1 MYYRI
6 WAASGGGWRRS
17 RSTRLP
23 GSAGRPEDA
32 VAVSLTAHPITRR
45 TLLAG
50 LGAGALL
57 ALAAC
62 APGGTQDN
70 SAAGAGYISADGSF
84 ASWPPD
90 ERSEPIVLVGTTY
103 GGEELD
109 LTDWRGDVA
118 VVNFWYAACPPCR
131 AEAPDLKSIHEDY
144 TSQGLRMLGVNP
156 RDDVGTAQAFERTFE
171 VPYPSLYDKDAGA
184 VAAFEG
190 LVPLRAMPTT
200 IVLDRQ
206 GRVAARILGQFDPT
220 ILRGLIDDALAEEA

>member
-1 MYYRI
+1 M
-6 WAASGGGWRRS
+6 
-17 RSTRLP
+17 P

-109 LTDWRGDVA
+109 L
-118 VVNFWYAACPPCR
+118 
-131 AEAPDLKSIHEDY
+131 
-144 TSQGLRMLGVNP
+144 LRMLGVNP

>member
-1 MYYRI
+1 M
-6 WAASGGGWRRS
+6 
-17 RSTRLP
+17 P

-84 ASWPPD
+84 ASWP
-90 ERSEPIVLVGTTY
+90 
-103 GGEELD
+103 
-109 LTDWRGDVA
+109 DWRGDVA